1 MINAENKNA
10 SIGSRIREERERQK
24 KSQLELAQEVGFESA
39 TAISLI
45 ESGTRGIAA
54 EMLTLI
60 AKALKVDIKTLLG
73 QKPDQVDVI
82 VALRADK
89 DLGQAEKD
97 YIAKFIEN
105 AKRQHGDGRG

>member
-1 MINAENKNA
+1 MINEESKNI

-24 KSQLELAQEVGFESA
+24 KSQLELAQAVGFESA

-45 ESGTRGIAA
+45 ESGARGVAA
-54 EMLTLI
+54 DMLSLI

-105 AKRQHGDGRG
+105 AKRQHGKR